1 MNSSCYSFSKFVG
14 IDVSKDKLDI
24 AGVGNQSVTTIG
36 NTENEINAWIK
47 LMPDA
52 TNTIVV
58 MEATGGYESL
68 LVKLLHQC
76 QVALAVVNP
85 RQVRDFAKG
94 IGIDAKTDAIDARVL
109 ARFAEVVRPAPQAAP
124 SEQQAKLG
132 ALVKRRRQLMDLINQ
147 EDNRL
152 QQTTDNE
159 IRKSIQTVLK
169 HLKKQFETIG
179 RQIETA
185 VEADEANARKVEIL
199 KSVKGVGPVTISTLI
214 AELPELGQLNRQQVA

>member
-109 ARFAEVVRPAPQAAP
+109 ARFAEVVRPAPQVAP
-124 SEQQAKLG
+124 SEQ
-132 ALVKRRRQLMDLINQ
+132 
-147 EDNRL
+147 
-152 QQTTDNE
+152 
-159 IRKSIQTVLK
+159 
-169 HLKKQFETIG
+169 
-179 RQIETA
+179 
-185 VEADEANARKVEIL
+185 
-199 KSVKGVGPVTISTLI
+199 
-214 AELPELGQLNRQQVA
+214 